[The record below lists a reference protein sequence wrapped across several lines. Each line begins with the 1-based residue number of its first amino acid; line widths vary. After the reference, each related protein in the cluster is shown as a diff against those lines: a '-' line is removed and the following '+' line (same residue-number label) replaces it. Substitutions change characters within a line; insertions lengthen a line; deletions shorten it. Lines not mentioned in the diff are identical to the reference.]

1 MKRLNNMKTKMT
13 PIAAA
18 MALSLMSSSAWAVE
32 DFYLAAKAYTKTMP
46 DGSSVPM
53 WGYVIDTG
61 GACYNAASN
70 PDRQTCI
77 DALPDPGFPGPRLVV
92 PPGEPNVRIFL
103 SNGLP
108 EPTSIM
114 IFGQELPWSNATGG
128 PTWNDGSVG
137 PRTNT
142 TQRVRSFGREA
153 VANGGRRPYVWNTF
167 RETTFSDAGSFI
179 YQSATHPQKQVYMGL
194 AGMITKDF
202 AVGEAYPG
210 VTYNDDV
217 TLFYSD
223 IDPAFNAAVDSGTLQ
238 TAVDR
243 HPSWFLVNGEPYHTG
258 IGDITSGTNG
268 ALSSSSNTLL
278 RFASTASDTHVVVMQ
293 GMDMTIHAEDGN
305 PYTWQ
310 SLGVSDPGAGTPAPR
325 KQYSVM
331 MTPAKTKDAIIVAPA
346 SGRYAVY
353 DGDGYMTNP
362 SDPANETVGD
372 TLGGMLRFLA
382 FGAGAND
389 APTANA
395 DSFEVV
401 AGLSATFSPL
411 ANDTDPEGDPL
422 FIANPSAATA
432 GTVTCNTVDPSGTCD
447 FDATGLTSGTI
458 ASFTYEASDGSLN
471 SAAATVTVTVTDNL
485 PPTGVADTATTDEGV
500 PVDILVTA
508 NDTDP
513 EGQPLSVST
522 YDPTSVNAGTVACT
536 VDTCTYTPAVSF
548 TGEDT
553 FTYVVNDGVND
564 SAATTVT
571 VTVNAIVPLNA
582 IPVAV
587 DDTATT
593 TVNSQVDIDVLA
605 NDSDADAGA
614 VLTIA
619 SHDTNSVNGATIGC
633 ATGVAGG
640 TCTYTPATD
649 FTGTDSFSYVV
660 TDGTDSASATVTV
673 TVDPAGAPILYF
685 STIGAGSVP
694 TVSGPYDDADIY
706 TVDAGGAFTRA
717 TDGVSDL
724 GLPNNANIDGL
735 SIDAGITY
743 LSFAAASTSV
753 PGLGSVPDEDVVAY
767 DGSTWTTF
775 FDGSVCGLDSSNG
788 QDIDAISVVGSTLY
802 FSIVGSGNSNPVGG
816 VNGSSDDADV
826 YSWTVGDTS
835 CAKVIDATANNG
847 LGLPGNAD
855 IDGLTTTDG
864 LTFYVSF
871 RANTNLGGALGTVQ
885 DESVV
890 YFNGTSWSMFF
901 SGAGQLDGTNSQ
913 NIDAIHVP

>member
-1 MKRLNNMKTKMT
+1 MKIKMK

-18 MALSLMSSSAWAVE
+18 MALSLATGQAFAI
-32 DFYLAAKAYTKTMP
+32 DYYLAAKAYTKTLP
-46 DGSSVPM
+46 DGTTVPM
-53 WGYVIDTG
+53 WGYVEDTG
-61 GACYNAASN
+61 GTCFNAADN
-70 PDRQTCI
+70 ATRQACI
-77 DALPDPGFPGPRLVV
+77 DGLGDPQAQGPRLVI
-92 PPGEPNVRIFL
+92 PPAQTALRVYL

-108 EPTSIM
+108 EPTSLI
-114 IFGQELPWSNATGG
+114 IPGQKLPIGNYPGIAPVSG
-128 PTWNDGSVG
+128 PTWDDG
-137 PRTNT
+137 T
-142 TQRVRSFGREA
+142 TGGRSSISQRVRSFVPEA
-153 VANGGRRPYVWNTF
+153 PASGGKMGYIWNSGNAITPTQIDDNGTL
-167 RETTFSDAGSFI
+167 I
-179 YQSATHPQKQVYMGL
+179 YHSGTWPQKQVYMGL
-194 AGMITKDF
+194 AGLVTHD
-202 AVGEAYPG
+202 AAAGSVYSG
-210 VTYNDDV
+210 VSYDNDV

-223 IDPAFNAAVDSGTLQ
+223 IDPAFNAAVAAGTLE

-243 HPSWFLVNGEPYHTG
+243 HPTWFLVNGEPFHTG
-258 IGDITSGTNG
+258 IGDITNGTSGP
-268 ALSSSSNTLL
+268 LSSSSNTLL

-293 GMDMTIHAEDGN
+293 GMDMTIHGEDGN
-305 PYTWQ
+305 QYTWQ

-331 MTPAKTKDAIIVAPA
+331 MTPAKTKDAMIIAPA
-346 SGRYAVY
+346 IGRYAVY

-362 SDPANETVGD
+362 SDPADETVGD
-372 TLGGMLRFLA
+372 TLGGMIRFLA
-382 FGAGAND
+382 FGGGTND
-389 APTANA
+389 APTAND
-395 DSFEVV
+395 DSFSVV
-401 AGLSATFSPL
+401 AGLTATISPL
-411 ANDTDPEGDPL
+411 TNDTDPEGDPL
-422 FIANPSAATA
+422 YIANPSAATA

-447 FDATGLTSGTI
+447 FDATGLISGDVAT
-458 ASFTYEASDGSLN
+458 FTYEASDGSLN

-485 PPTGVADTATTDEGV
+485 PPTGVADAATTDEGV
-500 PVDILVTA
+500 PVDIIVTA

-522 YDPTSVNAGTVACT
+522 FDATSVNAGTVSCT
-536 VDTCTYTPAVSF
+536 VDTCTYTPAAGF

-571 VTVNAIVPLNA
+571 VTVNAIVPPNA

-593 TVNSQVDIDVLA
+593 TVNNQVNIDVLA
-605 NDSDADAGA
+605 NDTDADAGA
-614 VLTIA
+614 TLTIA
-619 SHDTNSVNGATIGC
+619 SHDATSANGGTIGC

-649 FTGTDSFSYVV
+649 FTGTDTFGYVV
-660 TDGTDSASATVTV
+660 TDGTDSANGTVTV

-724 GLPNNANIDGL
+724 GLPNNADIDGM
-735 SIDAGITY
+735 SIIGGTTY

-753 PGLGSVPDEDVVAY
+753 TGLGSVPDEDVVAY
-767 DGSTWTTF
+767 DGTTWTTF

-788 QDIDAISVVGSTLY
+788 QDIDAISVVGTTLY
-802 FSIVGSGNSNPVGG
+802 FSIAGSGNNNPVSG
-816 VNGSSDDADV
+816 VNGAIDDADV

-835 CAKVIDATANNG
+835 CAKVIDARANNG
-847 LGLPGNAD
+847 LGLQANAD

-864 LTFYVSF
+864 VTFYVSF
-871 RANTNLGGALGTVQ
+871 RASTNVPGLGTVQ

-890 YFNGTSWSMFF
+890 YFNGNSWSMFF
-901 SGAGQLDGTNSQ
+901 SGAGQLDGANSQ
-913 NIDAIHVP
+913 NIDAIQVP